1 MNAPHDSSEG
11 NSLLELLAGT
21 LENDARR
28 FRPANTAEGVGRLP
42 GRRPGTNLA
51 DGPEHPVG
59 AAAVIVECG
68 TSRLPAYTHVLWVS
82 PSAESILG
90 SRGHELMGELI
101 GRVDGV
107 TGYAWEGPDRL
118 HVRAP
123 EHEWHGVLSDA
134 RRAVSDYLDAL

>member
-1 MNAPHDSSEG
+1 MNARYESGEG
-11 NSLLELLAGT
+11 HSLLEALAGT
-21 LENDARR
+21 LEHDARG

-42 GRRPGTNLA
+42 GRMPGTNLA
-51 DGPEHPVG
+51 DRPEHPVG
-59 AAAVIVECG
+59 AAAVIIDCG
-68 TSRLPAYTHVLWVS
+68 TARKDSYTHVLWVS

-101 GRVDGV
+101 GRVVGV
-107 TGYAWEGPDRL
+107 TGYAWEGTERL
-118 HVRAP
+118 YVRAP